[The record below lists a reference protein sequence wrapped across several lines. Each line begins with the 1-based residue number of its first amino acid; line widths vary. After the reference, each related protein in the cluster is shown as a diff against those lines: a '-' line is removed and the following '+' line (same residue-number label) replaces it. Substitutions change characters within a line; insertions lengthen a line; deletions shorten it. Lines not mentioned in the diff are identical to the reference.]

1 MYTVPESDPG
11 TIRSV
16 PRPSSTPLTQEV
28 DMSTDPESEQ
38 QPYTDFF
45 GMTDYHKGLLEIEKA
60 KLELMRSI
68 EERKLAE
75 WRSVEERKLELIQS
89 DVDHARAA
97 RDRDSA
103 NREERRLLDLDK
115 DAEWRAGL
123 ARDEEW
129 KDEVRLWQEEVR
141 EMDARNHALLR
152 RIADAL
158 DPVPTRMGTADGR

>member
-1 MYTVPESDPG
+1 
-11 TIRSV
+11 
-16 PRPSSTPLTQEV
+16 
-28 DMSTDPESEQ
+28 MSTDPESEQ

-97 RDRDSA
+97 RD
-103 NREERRLLDLDK
+103 ERRLLDLDK
-115 DAEWRAGL
+115 DAEWRARL
-123 ARDEEW
+123 AKDEEW
-129 KDEVRLWQEEVR
+129 KDEVRQL
-141 EMDARNHALLR
+141 DAKNHALIQ